1 MEYMVVWLHDF
12 TDTYYSVHGLDQIDD
27 AEAFYQKLA
36 TNNPNIFSCL
46 GKVEIVEQQF
56 TSSPIFDGLPRPS
69 NDRASGTEEDD
80 SVDWV
85 KRRLI
90 QGQAVGKAVCMATL
104 SLTCEIRSLPHV
116 GSLSR
121 SAVDGL
127 PEGRIGS
134 CCFFGEY
141 RSASSRNTA
150 FVVAQIFSITFPK
163 LPVPRLLGRLP
174 STKCRLQF
182 DGTARA
188 LRASGQDIEEVMLS
202 VHIENIGDMAVV
214 E

>member
-12 TDTYYSVHGLDQIDD
+12 TDTYYSVHGFDQIDD

-85 KRRLI
+85 KR
-90 QGQAVGKAVCMATL
+90 MTY
-104 SLTCEIRSLPHV
+104 
-116 GSLSR
+116 SR
-121 SAVDGL
+121 SSGW
-127 PEGRIGS
+127 ES
-134 CCFFGEY
+134 CVHGG
-141 RSASSRNTA
+141 
-150 FVVAQIFSITFPK
+150 VVARSW
-163 LPVPRLLGRLP
+163 LLLSNPRVR
-174 STKCRLQF
+174 
-182 DGTARA
+182 AR
-188 LRASGQDIEEVMLS
+188 
-202 VHIENIGDMAVV
+202 
-214 E
+214 

>member
-116 GSLSR
+116 GSLSL

-134 CCFFGEY
+134 
-141 RSASSRNTA
+141 
-150 FVVAQIFSITFPK
+150 
-163 LPVPRLLGRLP
+163 
-174 STKCRLQF
+174 
-182 DGTARA
+182 
-188 LRASGQDIEEVMLS
+188 
-202 VHIENIGDMAVV
+202 
-214 E
+214 

>member
-80 SVDWV
+80 SVDLGE
-85 KRRLI
+85 KE
-90 QGQAVGKAVCMATL
+90 TY
-104 SLTCEIRSLPHV
+104 
-116 GSLSR
+116 SR
-121 SAVDGL
+121 SSGW
-127 PEGRIGS
+127 GRCVHG
-134 CCFFGEY
+134 G
-141 RSASSRNTA
+141 
-150 FVVAQIFSITFPK
+150 VVARSWLLLSNSRVRACLGNAESEKALKTSRTVLRMLRSFSSP
-163 LPVPRLLGRLP
+163 
-174 STKCRLQF
+174 
-182 DGTARA
+182 
-188 LRASGQDIEEVMLS
+188 
-202 VHIENIGDMAVV
+202 
-214 E
+214 